1 MVLHFFFFACGTE
14 IKKYRWLYTEKYL
27 YVSFQREYIQI
38 QSNMYVIDFEFLFF
52 ASMNYV
58 AFGVYLILLC
68 AEMEGPVLSLLPCE
82 VREVRVICFV
92 DMSVEA

>member
-1 MVLHFFFFACGTE
+1 
-14 IKKYRWLYTEKYL
+14 
-27 YVSFQREYIQI
+27 
-38 QSNMYVIDFEFLFF
+38 MYVIDFEFLFF

-82 VREVRVICFV
+82 VREVRFICFV